1 MPQNSF
7 TETTSQSWISR
18 LGGSI
23 KSILFGLA
31 LLIGSIVLLW
41 YNEGRAVKTHK
52 GLQEGG
58 ASVVSVESRNID
70 PNNNGKLIHV
80 TGRIETKD
88 SLIDEQFGVKVN
100 ALKLKRKV
108 EMFQW
113 VEQQKKNR
121 RKKVGGGEETV
132 TTYNYV
138 QKWNPSLIN
147 SSSFKEPN
155 GHQNPS
161 HLPFAVYFKS
171 ASNVN
176 LDKFVIP
183 KGILGQINSYYPY
196 ALESL
201 DSNLIENASLINDGV
216 KSVIYVGEGGNATP
230 KLGDVR
236 ISFDIVAPGDYSII
250 AKQFNNTFERFTT
263 SNGTNLQMVDAG
275 TVSADAMFKSAI
287 EGNKSLT
294 WILRVVGI
302 IMMFAAFKTILKPL
316 VIVGDLIPFI
326 GSIIS
331 FGTGIASGLA
341 TAALAFVVIGLAWI
355 FYRPILGISLLVIA
369 AGIIFLFWKRKQ
381 DRKKAATPTA

>member
-23 KSILFGLA
+23 KSVLFGLA
-31 LLIGSIVLLW
+31 LLIGAIILLW
-41 YNEGRAVKTHK
+41 YNEGRAVRTHK

-58 ASVVSVESRNID
+58 ASVVSVESNAID
-70 PNNNGKLIHV
+70 PANNGKLIHV
-80 TGRIETKD
+80 TGRIVTSD
-88 SLIDEQFGVKVN
+88 SLTDEQFGVKVN

-113 VEQQKKNR
+113 VEQQQKTR

-138 QKWNPSLIN
+138 QKWNSSLVK

-155 GHQNPS
+155 GHQNPAQ
-161 HLPFAVYFKS
+161 LPFAAYSKS
-171 ASNVN
+171 ATNVN
-176 LDKFVIP
+176 LDKFIIP
-183 KGILGQINSYYPY
+183 TGILGQINSYYPY
-196 ALESL
+196 TLDAIDTSL
-201 DSNLIENASLINDGV
+201 IQNASLINDGV
-216 KSVIYVGEGGNATP
+216 KSIIYVGEGSNSTP
-230 KLGDVR
+230 QLGDVR
-236 ISFDIVAPGDYSII
+236 VSFDIVAPGDYSII
-250 AKQFNNTFERFTT
+250 AKQFNNTFEKFTT
-263 SNGTNLQMVDAG
+263 SNGTDLQMVDVG

-287 EGNKSLT
+287 SGNKSLT
-294 WILRVVGI
+294 WILRIVGI
-302 IMMFAAFKTILKPL
+302 ILMFAAFKTILKPL

-355 FYRPILGISLLVIA
+355 FYRPIIGISLLVIA
-369 AGIIFLFWKRKQ
+369 GGIFFIFWKRKQ
-381 DRKKAATPTA
+381 DRKKASVQS